1 MSQAGKKRKL
11 NQQRGHEE
19 LEKLRREIKKYAEDI
34 NLGKEEGLFGEEDVL
49 KGNSSRAS
57 VIILYFC

>member
-1 MSQAGKKRKL
+1 MSSAGKKRKL
-11 NQQRGHEE
+11 NRGNEE

-34 NLGKEEGLFGEEDVL
+34 NLGKEEGLFGEEDIL

-57 VIILYFC
+57 VIVLYSRK